1 MGIQFDITRSN
12 ILQIIL
18 ENCQG
23 KNLVKLNDFLAKK
36 YSNICSIYIVH
47 FSKMTN
53 TSPVLYNIHYANI
66 YIEQERKKK
75 EKEPT
80 RNEQVYATFSS
91 FASCENPC

>member
-1 MGIQFDITRSN
+1 
-12 ILQIIL
+12 
-18 ENCQG
+18 
-23 KNLVKLNDFLAKK
+23 
-36 YSNICSIYIVH
+36 
-47 FSKMTN
+47 MTN